1 MVTRSLSSAEW
12 LIIEILAV
20 NAHLVRGQYE
30 WHDTLAPIDIRIGNY
45 SHSIVAGGLPLMS

>member
-1 MVTRSLSSAEW
+1 LSSAKW
-12 LIIEILAV
+12 LIIAILAV